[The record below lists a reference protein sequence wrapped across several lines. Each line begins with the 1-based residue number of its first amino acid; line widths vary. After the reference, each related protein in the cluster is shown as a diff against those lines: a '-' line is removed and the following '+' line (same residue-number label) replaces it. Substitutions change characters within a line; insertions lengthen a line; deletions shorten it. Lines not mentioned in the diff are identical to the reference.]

1 MRITVFGAN
10 GPTGRH
16 LTGQAL
22 AAGHQVVAVTR
33 RPGSLTPR
41 AGLTVVVADAT
52 DPATVAPAIEGAD
65 AVLSA
70 LGTRFSKGPV
80 TTYSASATAITGA
93 MAHHGVAR
101 LLVVSSSIADP
112 RWRPSGAYFFNHV
125 LDPLVNRRLGRT
137 LHEDMRRMEAVIR
150 RTDLDWTFVRPSG
163 LFEHSAVT
171 AYRTAET
178 SADGVFTARTD
189 LAASMLR
196 ELEERRY
203 VRTAM
208 GVITTA
214 VRPNIA
220 KLIWNEAVKK
230 KVERRVA

>member
-1 MRITVFGAN
+1 MRIAVFGAN

-16 LTGQAL
+16 LTDQAL
-22 AAGHQVVAVTR
+22 AAGHEVVAVTR
-33 RPGSLTPR
+33 RPGSLPSEQP
-41 AGLTVVVADAT
+41 GLAVAVADAT
-52 DPATVAPAIEGAD
+52 DPAAVDAAIAGTD

-70 LGTRFSKGPV
+70 LGARFSKETL

-93 MAHHGVAR
+93 MTRHGIER
-101 LLVVSSSIADP
+101 LLTISSSIADP
-112 RWRPSGAYFFNHV
+112 NWRPTGAHFFNHV

-150 RTDLDWTFVRPSG
+150 QTDLDWTLVRPSG
-163 LFEHSAVT
+163 LFEHPVVT
-171 AYRTAET
+171 DYHAAET
-178 SADGVFTARTD
+178 SADGVFTARAD

-214 VRPNIA
+214 VKPNIA
-220 KLIWNEAVKK
+220 KLIWHEGVKK
-230 KVERRVA
+230 K

>member
-1 MRITVFGAN
+1 MRIAVFGAN

-16 LTGQAL
+16 LTDQAL
-22 AAGHQVVAVTR
+22 AAGHEVVAVTR
-33 RPGSLTPR
+33 RPGSLAERP
-41 AGLTVVVADAT
+41 GLTVAVADAT
-52 DPATVAPAIEGAD
+52 DQAAVTAALDGTD

-70 LGTRFSKGPV
+70 LGTRFSRDTI
-80 TTYSASATAITGA
+80 TTYSASAAAITGA
-93 MAHHGVAR
+93 MARHGVKR
-101 LLVVSSSIADP
+101 LLTVSSSIADP
-112 RWRPSGAYFFNHV
+112 HWRPTGAHLFNLV

-137 LHEDMRRMEAVIR
+137 LHEDMRRMETLIR
-150 RTDLDWTFVRPSG
+150 RTDLDWTLVRPSG
-163 LFEHSAVT
+163 LFDHPTVT

-178 SADGVFTARTD
+178 SADGVFTARSD

-214 VRPNIA
+214 AKPNIA
-220 KLIWNEAVKK
+220 KLIWNEGVKK
-230 KVERRVA
+230 K

>member
-1 MRITVFGAN
+1 MRIAVFGAN

-16 LTGQAL
+16 LTDQAL
-22 AAGHQVVAVTR
+22 AAGHEVVAVTR
-33 RPGSLTPR
+33 RAGSLAERP
-41 AGLTVVVADAT
+41 GLAVVVADAT
-52 DPATVAPAIEGAD
+52 DPAAVAAAIGGTD

-70 LGTRFSKGPV
+70 LGARFSKETI
-80 TTYSASATAITGA
+80 TTYSASAKAITGA
-93 MAHHGVAR
+93 MARHGVKH
-101 LLVVSSSIADP
+101 LLAVSSSIADP
-112 RWRPSGAYFFNHV
+112 GWRPTGAHFFNHV

-150 RTDLDWTFVRPSG
+150 QTGLDWTLVRPSG
-163 LFEHSAVT
+163 LFEHPVVT
-171 AYRTAET
+171 DFHTAET
-178 SADGVFTARTD
+178 SADGVFTARAD

-214 VRPNIA
+214 VKPNIA
-220 KLIWNEAVKK
+220 KLIWNEGVKK
-230 KVERRVA
+230 K

>member
-1 MRITVFGAN
+1 MRIAVFGAN

-16 LTGQAL
+16 LIGQVL
-22 AAGHQVVAVTR
+22 AAGHEVVAVTR
-33 RPGSLTPR
+33 RPGSLPSR
-41 AGLTVVVADAT
+41 PGLAVAVADAT
-52 DPATVAPAIEGAD
+52 DPAAVDTAVSGTD

-70 LGTRFSKGPV
+70 LGARFSKESI

-93 MAHHGVAR
+93 MARHGVKR
-101 LLVVSSSIADP
+101 LLAVSSSVADP
-112 RWRPSGAYFFNHV
+112 YWRPTGAYFFNHV

-150 RTDLDWTFVRPSG
+150 ETDLDWTLVRPSG
-163 LFEHSAVT
+163 LFEHPVT
-171 AYRTAET
+171 TDYHTAEN
-178 SADGVFTARTD
+178 SADGVFTARVD

-196 ELEERRY
+196 ELEEQRY

-214 VRPNIA
+214 VKPNIA
-220 KLIWNEAVKK
+220 KLVWNEGVKK
-230 KVERRVA
+230 K

>member
-1 MRITVFGAN
+1 MRIAVFGAN

-16 LTGQAL
+16 LTDQAL
-22 AAGHQVVAVTR
+22 AAGHEVVAVTR
-33 RPGSLTPR
+33 RPGSLSTRP
-41 AGLTVVVADAT
+41 GLAVAVADAT
-52 DPATVAPAIEGAD
+52 DRVAVDAAISGTD
-65 AVLSA
+65 AVLSV
-70 LGTRFSKGPV
+70 LGARFSKE
-80 TTYSASATAITGA
+80 TISTYSASATAITGA
-93 MAHHGVAR
+93 MARHGIKR

-112 RWRPSGAYFFNHV
+112 HWRPTGAHFFNHV

-150 RTDLDWTFVRPSG
+150 LTDLDWTFVRPSG
-163 LFEHSAVT
+163 LFEHPVVT
-171 AYRTAET
+171 DYHTAEA

-189 LAASMLR
+189 LASSMLR

-214 VRPNIA
+214 VKPNIA
-220 KLIWNEAVKK
+220 KLIWNEGVKK
-230 KVERRVA
+230 K

>member
-1 MRITVFGAN
+1 MRIAVFGAN

-16 LTGQAL
+16 LTDQAL
-22 AAGHQVVAVTR
+22 ATGHEVVAVTR
-33 RPGSLTPR
+33 RPGSLAERP
-41 AGLTVVVADAT
+41 GLTVAVADAT
-52 DPATVAPAIEGAD
+52 DQAAVTAALDGTD

-70 LGTRFSKGPV
+70 LGARFSRDTI

-93 MAHHGVAR
+93 MARHGVKR
-101 LLVVSSSIADP
+101 LLAVSSSIADP
-112 RWRPSGAYFFNHV
+112 HWRPTGAHFFNLV

-137 LHEDMRRMEAVIR
+137 LHEDMRRMETLIR
-150 RTDLDWTFVRPSG
+150 RTDLDWTLVRPSG
-163 LFEHSAVT
+163 LFDHPTVT

-178 SADGVFTARTD
+178 SADGGFTARPD

-214 VRPNIA
+214 VKPNIA
-220 KLIWNEAVKK
+220 KLIWNEGVKK
-230 KVERRVA
+230 K

>member
-1 MRITVFGAN
+1 MRIAVFGAN

-16 LTGQAL
+16 LTDQAL
-22 AAGHQVVAVTR
+22 ATGHEVVAVTR
-33 RPGSLTPR
+33 RPGSLAERP
-41 AGLTVVVADAT
+41 GLTVAVADAT
-52 DPATVAPAIEGAD
+52 DPAAVDAALDGTD

-70 LGTRFSKGPV
+70 LGARFAKETI

-93 MAHHGVAR
+93 MARRGIRR
-101 LLVVSSSIADP
+101 LLAVSSSIADP
-112 RWRPSGAYFFNHV
+112 NWRPTGAHFFNHV

-150 RTDLDWTFVRPSG
+150 RSDLDWTLVRPSG
-163 LFEHSAVT
+163 LFEHPVVT
-171 AYRTAET
+171 DFRTAED
-178 SADGVFTARTD
+178 SADGVFTARAD

-203 VRTAM
+203 VRAPM

-214 VRPNIA
+214 VKPNIA
-220 KLIWNEAVKK
+220 KLIWQEGVRKK
-230 KVERRVA
+230 